1 MQQTLL
7 TKAVLIVAL
16 SISAAG
22 LAHAAPPSNASSAPA
37 STASGDEAEGSLV
50 GRDVFSQD
58 QTLVGQVER
67 VASKDGRVQSIFI
80 RTGGFLGFG
89 ARLVAIS
96 EGQFHMRGRNV
107 QLQLTS
113 EDVQKLPAVK
123 ASS

>member
-1 MQQTLL
+1 MKQTPLRH
-7 TKAVLIVAL
+7 AVLGVAL
-16 SISAAG
+16 SISATG
-22 LAHAAPPSNASSAPA
+22 LAHGATLSTLPSAPRLI
-37 STASGDEAEGSLV
+37 ASGSAGEESLV

-67 VASKDGRVQSIFI
+67 VASKDGRVQAIFI

-89 ARLVAIS
+89 ARLVSIS

-113 EDVQKLPAVK
+113 EDVQKLPDVK